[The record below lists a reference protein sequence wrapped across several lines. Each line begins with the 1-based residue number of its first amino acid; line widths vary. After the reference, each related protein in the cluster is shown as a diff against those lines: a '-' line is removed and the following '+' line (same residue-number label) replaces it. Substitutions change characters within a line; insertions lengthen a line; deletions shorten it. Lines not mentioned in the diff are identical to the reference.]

1 MFFNP
6 PFLTHSGKLDAK
18 LSKYFAQMQPTSVRI
33 EHRTCTL
40 NAIASHMF
48 DHMHRCLELF
58 YEFVSDTSN
67 VHDIFLSLSLFLSL
81 RSIQRSQVSV
91 FNQIFHTQASNVR
104 QTARTLDQD
113 ETIDTM
119 ICTFSVDIVISMSTK
134 KEKGSAN
141 YSYGGR
147 IRVCYFACNS

>member
-1 MFFNP
+1 MNLQFSDDSFHFYVLFNP

-18 LSKYFAQMQPTSVRI
+18 LSKYFALMQPTSVRI

-67 VHDIFLSLSLFLSL
+67 VHDIFLSLSVPFSPQHPTLTSQC
-81 RSIQRSQVSV
+81 IQSNFPYASV
-91 FNQIFHTQASNVR
+91 QRA
-104 QTARTLDQD
+104 
-113 ETIDTM
+113 
-119 ICTFSVDIVISMSTK
+119 
-134 KEKGSAN
+134 AN
-141 YSYGGR
+141 R
-147 IRVCYFACNS
+147 PNTRPR